1 MGLFN
6 IILKLTFRRAFN
18 LTVNGNTENSKFI
31 EFTMYLL
38 SFFVEIPKSVF
49 IKFKLQSTISLFI
62 NYGVVPSTHTHIYK
76 EVKSFQWS
84 PKFEQLIN
92 EISYADHVKLI
103 YFSLL
108 HY

>member
-38 SFFVEIPKSVF
+38 SFFVEIQKKSVF

-76 EVKSFQWS
+76 EVRSFS
-84 PKFEQLIN
+84 MEP
-92 EISYADHVKLI
+92 
-103 YFSLL
+103 
-108 HY
+108 